1 MKWRRSRPV
10 IAVTMPPSYTCAK
23 RTQAAFHSSTGRAWP
38 VGRRSVTE
46 SSGLKAGITFLNTL
60 AGSLEP
66 VYVQAIKNRLSRES
80 GFLNPQP
87 FPIIPAPGS
96 RRRTVRRPA
105 PWGGVIGRNF
115 ARLLKLVYLIIL
127 LKFGFWFVRPWREPQ
142 IVVSKLSYP
151 QNWNAF
157 RGLYNKF

>member
-1 MKWRRSRPV
+1 ME
-10 IAVTMPPSYTCAK
+10 AG
-23 RTQAAFHSSTGRAWP
+23 QAGYRCDYAALLYLREAHT
-38 VGRRSVTE
+38 
-46 SSGLKAGITFLNTL
+46 SGISQL
-60 AGSLEP
+60 
-66 VYVQAIKNRLSRES
+66 Y
-80 GFLNPQP
+80 
-87 FPIIPAPGS
+87 
-96 RRRTVRRPA
+96 RPA

-115 ARLLKLVYLIIL
+115 ARLFKLVYLIIL